1 MDNRDAPATKGD
13 FADLKTEVAEIK
25 GDLEDFRVEVN
36 TRFEQFE
43 HRMESLLEEMQ
54 GHILTSIY
62 RLAESSQQRLTQAE
76 SNQSSFN
83 VRLATLEQRLT
94 DLEKRIDMPPQ
105 RTQ

>member
-13 FADLKTEVAEIK
+13 LAALK

-43 HRMESLLEEMQ
+43 HRMASLLEEMQ

-62 RLAESSQQRLTQAE
+62 RLAESSQQRLSQAE
-76 SNQSSFN
+76 ANQSSFN
-83 VRLATLEQRLT
+83 VRLGTLEQRLT
-94 DLEKRIDMPPQ
+94 ELEKRFGLPPQ

>member
-1 MDNRDAPATKGD
+1 
-13 FADLKTEVAEIK
+13 
-25 GDLEDFRVEVN
+25 
-36 TRFEQFE
+36 
-43 HRMESLLEEMQ
+43 LLEEMQ

-83 VRLATLEQRLT
+83 VRLGTLEQRLT
-94 DLEKRIDMPPQ
+94 ELEKRFGLPPQ